1 MKILHRV
8 IMFMMVIMILGFS
21 VIAITEDKGSLMDEN
36 SIRYKI
42 NKVSNDLRGKIT
54 KQFDSQIK

>member
-1 MKILHRV
+1 
-8 IMFMMVIMILGFS
+8 MMVIMILGFS